1 MGTYKHSLEL
11 TDIIDLQIVGKMI
24 LKIKTNT
31 NTYQIFILIF
41 LVYLTY
47 IPHLY
52 THNFINGGCEDH
64 CDSNVKGIINEKNL
78 NNVYDQEEIDSN
90 NSCLNKS
97 LCRG

>member
-11 TDIIDLQIVGKMI
+11 TDIIDLEIVGIMI
-24 LKIKTNT
+24 LKIRK
-31 NTYQIFILIF
+31 NTYQIFKLIF
-41 LVYLTY
+41 LLYLEY

-52 THNFINGGCEDH
+52 PHNFINGGCKDH
-64 CDSNVKGIINEKNL
+64 CDSNVKAIINEKNL

>member
-1 MGTYKHSLEL
+1 MEL

-24 LKIKTNT
+24 LNIKA
-31 NTYQIFILIF
+31 NTYQIFKLIF
-41 LVYLTY
+41 LLYLSY

-52 THNFINGGCEDH
+52 PHNFINGGCDDH
-64 CDSNVKGIINEKNL
+64 CDSNVKGTINEKNL
-78 NNVYDQEEIDSN
+78 NNVYDKEEIDSN

>member
-11 TDIIDLQIVGKMI
+11 TDIIDLQIVEKMI

-31 NTYQIFILIF
+31 YPIFKLIF
-41 LVYLTY
+41 LLYLTY

-52 THNFINGGCEDH
+52 PHNFINGGCEDH
-64 CDSNVKGIINEKNL
+64 CDSNVKGFINEKNL
-78 NNVYDQEEIDSN
+78 NNVYDQEVIDSN

>member
-11 TDIIDLQIVGKMI
+11 TDIIDLEIVGIMI
-24 LKIKTNT
+24 LKIRK
-31 NTYQIFILIF
+31 NTYQIFKLIF
-41 LVYLTY
+41 LLYLAY

-52 THNFINGGCEDH
+52 PHNFINGGCKDH
-64 CDSNVKGIINEKNL
+64 CYSNDKAIINEKNL
-78 NNVYDQEEIDSN
+78 NNFYYQDEIDSN

>member
-1 MGTYKHSLEL
+1 MEL

-24 LKIKTNT
+24 LKIKS
-31 NTYQIFILIF
+31 NTYQIFKLIF

-52 THNFINGGCEDH
+52 PHNFINGGCKDH
-64 CDSNVKGIINEKNL
+64 CDSNVKEIINESNL
-78 NNVYDQEEIDSN
+78 NNVYDQKEIDSN

>member
-1 MGTYKHSLEL
+1 MTYKHSSGL
-11 TDIIDLQIVGKMI
+11 TDIIDLQIVGKMKLI
-24 LKIKTNT
+24 IKK
-31 NTYQIFILIF
+31 NTYQIFKLTF

-52 THNFINGGCEDH
+52 PHNFINGGCKDH
-64 CDSNVKGIINEKNL
+64 CESKVKAIINENNL
-78 NNVYDQEEIDSN
+78 NNVYDQEEIDSK

>member
-1 MGTYKHSLEL
+1 MEL

-31 NTYQIFILIF
+31 NTYQIFKLIF

-52 THNFINGGCEDH
+52 PHNFINGGCKDH
-64 CDSNVKGIINEKNL
+64 CDSNMKAIINEKKS
-78 NNVYDQEEIDSN
+78 NNVYD
-90 NSCLNKS
+90 LS
-97 LCRG
+97 LIHI

>member
-1 MGTYKHSLEL
+1 MEL

-24 LKIKTNT
+24 LKIRTNI
-31 NTYQIFILIF
+31 YQIFKLIF

-47 IPHLY
+47 IPNLFS
-52 THNFINGGCEDH
+52 HNFINGGCKDH
-64 CDSNVKGIINEKNL
+64 CHSNVKAIINKKNL
-78 NNVYDQEEIDSN
+78 NNVYDQEEIDIN

>member
-1 MGTYKHSLEL
+1 
-11 TDIIDLQIVGKMI
+11 MI

-31 NTYQIFILIF
+31 SQIFKLIF

-47 IPHLY
+47 IPYLY
-52 THNFINGGCEDH
+52 PHNFINGGCKDH
-64 CDSNVKGIINEKNL
+64 CKSNFKEIINKNNL

>member
-11 TDIIDLQIVGKMI
+11 TDIIDLEIVGKMI
-24 LKIKTNT
+24 LKIRK
-31 NTYQIFILIF
+31 NTYQIFKLIF
-41 LVYLTY
+41 LLYLTY

-52 THNFINGGCEDH
+52 PHNFINGGCKDH
-64 CDSNVKGIINEKNL
+64 CYSNDKAIINEKNL